1 MRRYKSQ
8 LTHSKYVQGDSPI
21 FIFAEL
27 RGKRVSTVHSWKEY
41 LRVKINELLDDL
53 DNEDL
58 VLSKVQSTD
67 LAGRLKDHYCI
78 TWKTGGIGTG
88 IENVV
93 IDTIDLEGL
102 EDIVAINPKTLK
114 ETEAKKSISE
124 AVFDDIEFPSGY
136 ESQIAKENEL
146 VVQKL
151 RRKIYF
157 PFTQDP
163 HVYGVSLAPH
173 YKSGGYED
181 NELIKDW
188 VN

>member
-102 EDIVAINPKTLK
+102 EDIVAINPKTLE
-114 ETEAKKSISE
+114 ETEAKKSIRE
-124 AVFDDIEFPSGY
+124 AVFEDIEFPSGY
-136 ESQIAKENEL
+136 ESQMAKDSGL
-146 VVQKL
+146 IVRKL